1 MISLN
6 GKVVAD
12 LIKNQLREQLN
23 GIDISN
29 RPGLGTILVGEDP
42 GSKSYVAGKH
52 RDCSEVG
59 INSIRID
66 LPSNS
71 TDAEIFAAIKRL
83 NSDASCTGFLLQ
95 LPLPGNRNHGEFLEA
110 IDPKKD
116 CDGLHPYNLGRLV
129 MGESAPRPCTPAGV
143 IRLLQHYQVE
153 LSGAHVV
160 IIGRGSTV
168 GRPMALMLSDRSINA
183 TVSVVHT
190 GTKNPHALIKSA
202 DIVIAALGK
211 KWFVTPEMVREG
223 AVVVDVGLTRDG
235 DRLYGDVDPAV
246 SEVAGA
252 LSPVPQGVG
261 PMTRAMLLENLIRI
275 YRGEFQ

>member
-1 MISLN
+1 VVSLN

-12 LIKNQLREQLN
+12 SIKNQLREQLQ
-23 GIDISN
+23 GIETSQ
-29 RPGLGTILVGEDP
+29 RPGLGTILVGDDP

-83 NSDASCTGFLLQ
+83 NSDASCTGFILQ
-95 LPLPGNRNHGEFLEA
+95 LPLPGNRNHSEFLEA

-129 MGESAPRPCTPAGV
+129 MGERAPRPCTPAGV
-143 IRLLQHYQVE
+143 IRLLAHYQVE

-190 GTKNPHALIKSA
+190 GTRNPHALIKGA
-202 DIVIAALGK
+202 DVVIAALGK
-211 KWFVTPEMVREG
+211 KWFVTREMVREG

-235 DRLYGDVDPAV
+235 DQLYGDVDPAV

-252 LSPVPQGVG
+252 LSPVPRGVG
-261 PMTRAMLLENLIRI
+261 PMTRAMLLENLMRI
-275 YRGEFQ
+275 HRGDFQ